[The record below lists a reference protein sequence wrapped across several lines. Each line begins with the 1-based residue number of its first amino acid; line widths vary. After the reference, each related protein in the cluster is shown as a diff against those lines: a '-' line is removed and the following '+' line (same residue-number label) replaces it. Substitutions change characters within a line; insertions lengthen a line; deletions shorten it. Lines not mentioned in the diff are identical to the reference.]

1 MRVTVNGE
9 QKDVAATRVDAL
21 LGELEFE
28 GTHFAIAVNYD
39 VVPRAR
45 WSRDRAHR
53 RRHGRDPHAAA
64 GRLTQW
70 SHSTTSNSPRA
81 C

>member
-45 WSRDRAHR
+45 WAETAIAEGDMVEI
-53 RRHGRDPHAAA
+53 
-64 GRLTQW
+64 LT
-70 SHSTTSNSPRA
+70 PRQGG
-81 C
+81 

>member
-45 WSRDRAHR
+45 WAETALAEGDMVEI
-53 RRHGRDPHAAA
+53 
-64 GRLTQW
+64 LT
-70 SHSTTSNSPRA
+70 PRQGG
-81 C
+81 

>member
-1 MRVTVNGE
+1 MRVTVNGA
-9 QKDVAATRVDAL
+9 QKDVAATRIDAL

-45 WSRDRAHR
+45 WAETAITEGDMVEI
-53 RRHGRDPHAAA
+53 
-64 GRLTQW
+64 LT
-70 SHSTTSNSPRA
+70 PRQGG
-81 C
+81 

>member
-45 WSRDRAHR
+45 WAET
-53 RRHGRDPHAAA
+53 A
-64 GRLTQW
+64 LTEGD
-70 SHSTTSNSPRA
+70 TVEILTPRQGG
-81 C
+81 

>member
-9 QKDVAATRVDAL
+9 QRDVAATRIDAL

-45 WSRDRAHR
+45 WAQTPIAEGDMVEI
-53 RRHGRDPHAAA
+53 
-64 GRLTQW
+64 LT
-70 SHSTTSNSPRA
+70 PRQGG
-81 C
+81 

>member
-9 QKDVAATRVDAL
+9 QRDVAATRIDAL

-45 WSRDRAHR
+45 WAETALAEGDTVEI
-53 RRHGRDPHAAA
+53 
-64 GRLTQW
+64 LT
-70 SHSTTSNSPRA
+70 PRQGG
-81 C
+81 

>member
-28 GTHFAIAVNYD
+28 GSHFAIAVNYD

-45 WSRDRAHR
+45 WAETAITEGDMVEI
-53 RRHGRDPHAAA
+53 
-64 GRLTQW
+64 LT
-70 SHSTTSNSPRA
+70 PRQGG
-81 C
+81 

>member
-9 QKDVAATRVDAL
+9 QKDVAATRIEAL

-45 WSRDRAHR
+45 WAETAITEGDMVEI
-53 RRHGRDPHAAA
+53 
-64 GRLTQW
+64 LT
-70 SHSTTSNSPRA
+70 PRQGG
-81 C
+81 

>member
-9 QKDVAATRVDAL
+9 SKDVAATRVDAL

-45 WSRDRAHR
+45 WSETALSEGDMVEI
-53 RRHGRDPHAAA
+53 
-64 GRLTQW
+64 LT
-70 SHSTTSNSPRA
+70 PRQGG
-81 C
+81 